1 MVVSTLN
8 ISDLFLCDIHLSFI
22 AKEEIII
29 VRGWPMKIAIAIF
42 LRACV
47 DPSAIAYIRAA
58 KIVPK
63 RKKPSRKKVIR
74 DLSTYSPL
82 NSAPKL

>member
-1 MVVSTLN
+1 MTKV
-8 ISDLFLCDIHLSFI
+8 
-22 AKEEIII
+22 EIII
-29 VRGWPMKIAIAIF
+29 VSGWLIKITVAIF

-47 DPSAIAYIRAA
+47 DPSDSAYKRAA

>member
-1 MVVSTLN
+1 M
-8 ISDLFLCDIHLSFI
+8 
-22 AKEEIII
+22 AKAEIII
-29 VRGWPMKIAIAIF
+29 VSGWLKKITIAIF

-63 RKKPSRKKVIR
+63 RKQPSRKKVIR
-74 DLSTYSPL
+74 DLSTYSSL